1 MKPKEDVK
9 ENKEVTQIMKRP
21 KKQIKQVTKSNKETN
36 ESENSQAM
44 DCRAKME
51 EINQGKLSLPL
62 NILLDTTALL

>member
-9 ENKEVTQIMKRP
+9 ENNEVTQIMKRS

-36 ESENSQAM
+36 ESENGQAI

-51 EINQGKLSLPL
+51 EIN
-62 NILLDTTALL
+62 

>member
-1 MKPKEDVK
+1 MK

-51 EINQGKLSLPL
+51 EINQGQLSLPL
-62 NILLDTTALL
+62 NILLDTTTLL